1 MVWEREIS
9 ISLTDMRKEQSTMAK
24 AQRYLMEQI
33 ENARKKLRSLA
44 AKKVGKTRA
53 EVAGLLAGEIR
64 KAVEQG
70 SLQEIRNVL
79 AQPGVQV
86 SLAQMR
92 NLLGGPDEKDSDVGE
107 GKDKNGINLE
117 ESQANAFPKTGIDSD
132 EVRQEEV
139 RL

>member
-1 MVWEREIS
+1 
-9 ISLTDMRKEQSTMAK
+9 MAK
-24 AQRYLMEQI
+24 AQRYSMEQI

-44 AKKVGKTRA
+44 AKRVGKTRA

-70 SLQEIRNVL
+70 YSLQEIRDVL
-79 AQPGVQV
+79 AQSGVQI
-86 SLAQMR
+86 SLARMR
-92 NLLGGPDEKDSDVGE
+92 NLLNGPDDKDSDAGE
-107 GKDKNGINLE
+107 CKVQNGVNLE
-117 ESQANAFPKTGIDSD
+117 AYQADAFPKPGADSD

>member
-1 MVWEREIS
+1 
-9 ISLTDMRKEQSTMAK
+9 MAK